1 MYVSDYKHISHLGK
15 KKKKP
20 NKKNKII
27 FETPVNINHVLFQVV
42 ERILFDYIETCSV
55 HSVNNSVK
63 MDTEC
68 LSELMLLSKA
78 LWQLFQILKEG
89 RTYVGFLNET
99 RISLFNEHKCTY
111 SSVFIFVVLHV
122 SPEDG

>member
-55 HSVNNSVK
+55 HSVNNTV
-63 MDTEC
+63 
-68 LSELMLLSKA
+68 
-78 LWQLFQILKEG
+78 
-89 RTYVGFLNET
+89 
-99 RISLFNEHKCTY
+99 
-111 SSVFIFVVLHV
+111 
-122 SPEDG
+122 